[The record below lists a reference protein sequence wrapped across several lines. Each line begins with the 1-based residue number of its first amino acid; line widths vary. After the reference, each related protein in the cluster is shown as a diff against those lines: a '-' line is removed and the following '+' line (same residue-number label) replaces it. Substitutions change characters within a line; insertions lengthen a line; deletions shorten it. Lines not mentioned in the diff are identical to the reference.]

1 MVKEFLQRGTKGAG
15 MIIASGEQH
24 VVQFGDQRAVVVE
37 VGGGIRSFTDRD
49 RDVLQDYPPSVMC
62 DGAHGTPLIPW
73 PNRLADGRYGFDG
86 VVHQLPLTE
95 PDKHNAIHG
104 LLRWRS
110 WRPVDQTREAI
121 VMGIRLHPEPGYPF
135 GLDVQV
141 SYRLDAAGLTVRTT
155 ATNVGEV
162 DCPFACGQHPYL
174 SPGDGLIDLCR
185 LEVPA
190 RTRIVTDATRQ
201 LPVGKKP
208 VEGTAFNWRWPRP
221 LESVRLDDPFTDL
234 SRDEEGRAWVRLHR
248 PDGSTVELWVDR
260 AYPIVELFTGDTLTA
275 SRRRRGLGVE
285 PMSAPPNSFQSG
297 ELVQRL
303 RPGQSWTGEWGV
315 RMVDRSS

>member
-1 MVKEFLQRGTKGAG
+1 
-15 MIIASGEQH
+15 MIVASGEQH
-24 VVQFGDQRAVVVE
+24 VLQFADQRAVVVE
-37 VGGGIRSFTDRD
+37 VGGGVRSFTDRD
-49 RDVLQDYPPSVMC
+49 RDVLQDYPSSAMC

-73 PNRLADGRYGFDG
+73 PNRLADGRYRFDG

-110 WRPVDQTREAI
+110 WRPVAQTPDGV
-121 VMGIRLHPEPGYPF
+121 VMGVRLHPEPGYPF
-135 GLDVQV
+135 GLDLQV
-141 SYRLDAAGLTVRTT
+141 SYRLSAAGLTVKTT
-155 ATNVGEV
+155 ASNVGDV

-174 SPGDGLIDLCR
+174 SPGDGLIDRCR

-190 RTRIVTDATRQ
+190 RTRIVTDAARQ
-201 LPVGKKP
+201 LPVGHEP
-208 VEGTAFNWRWPRP
+208 VEGTAWDWRCPRP
-221 LESVRLDDPFTDL
+221 LASARLDDSFTDL
-234 SRDEEGRAWVRLHR
+234 SRDDEGRAWVRLHR

-260 AYPIVELFTGDTLTA
+260 SYPLVEVFTGDTLGA

-285 PMSAPPNSFQSG
+285 PMSAPPNAFQSG

-315 RMVDRSS
+315 RMVDRPL